1 MKTQRYKSTTVLTYH
16 YFHYNSAKSISLPTF
31 LLVLHHF
38 NRVKIMY
45 LVSFNINSIRARIP
59 QLEAIVDQY
68 QPGVI
73 GLQETKVQD
82 LEFPIEETQRLGY
95 ETIFHGQKG
104 HYGVALMTNLPILKV
119 IKGLP
124 GDTEDSQRR
133 LVGAVLQLPSG
144 ESMTVLN
151 GYFPQ
156 GENIAHD
163 SKFPAKRDFYAGLT
177 HLLNTQYK
185 NSEHLVVMGDINVAA
200 QDLDIGIGD
209 DNRKRWLKSG
219 KASFQPIERQWLS
232 DLRQFGLTDSYRQLH
247 PQEKDYTWFDY
258 RSRGFEREPKRG
270 LRIDQILLTNS
281 LLDCCKTAGVDY
293 GIRGMEKPS
302 DHCPIFVELAVE

>member
-1 MKTQRYKSTTVLTYH
+1 M
-16 YFHYNSAKSISLPTF
+16 F
-31 LLVLHHF
+31 
-38 NRVKIMY
+38 
-45 LVSFNINSIRARIP
+45 LVSFNINSIRARLP
-59 QLEAIVDQY
+59 HLEAIVGQY
-68 QPGVI
+68 QPAVI

-82 LEFPIEETQRLGY
+82 QEFPIEETKRLGY

-104 HYGVALMTNLPILKV
+104 HYGVALMTNLPILKA

-144 ESMTVLN
+144 DTMTVFN

-156 GENIAHD
+156 GENIAHE
-163 SKFPAKRDFYAGLT
+163 SKFPAKRDFYSGLT

-185 NSEHLVVMGDINVAA
+185 NTEHLVVMGDINVAA

-247 PQEKDYTWFDY
+247 PQVEDYSWFDY

-281 LLDCCKTAGVDY
+281 LLDCCKTADVDY
-293 GIRGMEKPS
+293 VIRGMEKPS
-302 DHCPIFVELAVE
+302 DHCPIFVELAID

>member
-1 MKTQRYKSTTVLTYH
+1 
-16 YFHYNSAKSISLPTF
+16 
-31 LLVLHHF
+31 
-38 NRVKIMY
+38 MY

-59 QLEAIVDQY
+59 QLEAIVNQY
-68 QPGVI
+68 QPAVI

-144 ESMTVLN
+144 DTMTVFN

-156 GENIAHD
+156 GENVEHI

-177 HLLNTQYK
+177 ALLNTEYK
-185 NSEHLVVMGDINVAA
+185 NTDHLVVMGDINVAA
-200 QDLDIGIGD
+200 QDIDIGIGE

-219 KASFQPIERQWLS
+219 KASFQPEERQWLS
-232 DLRQFGLTDSYRQLH
+232 DLRKFGLTDSYRQLH
-247 PQEKDYTWFDY
+247 PELEDYSWFDY
-258 RSRGFEREPKRG
+258 RSRAFEREPKRG
-270 LRIDQILLTNS
+270 LRIDQILLTKG
-281 LLDCCKTAGVDY
+281 LLDSCKEAGIDY
-293 GIRGMEKPS
+293 VVRGMEKPS
-302 DHCPIFVELAVE
+302 DHCPIFTKLTFV

>member
-1 MKTQRYKSTTVLTYH
+1 
-16 YFHYNSAKSISLPTF
+16 
-31 LLVLHHF
+31 
-38 NRVKIMY
+38 MY

-59 QLEAIVDQY
+59 QLEAIVEQY
-68 QPGVI
+68 QPAII

-82 LEFPIEETQRLGY
+82 LEFPINETQRLGY

-104 HYGVALMTNLPILKV
+104 HYGVALMTNLPIIKT

-144 ESMTVLN
+144 DTLTVFN

-156 GENIAHD
+156 GENIVHA

-177 HLLNTQYK
+177 EVLITEYKNTQ
-185 NSEHLVVMGDINVAA
+185 HLVVMGDINVAD
-200 QDLDIGIGD
+200 QDIDIGIGE

-219 KASFQPIERQWLS
+219 KASFQPEEREWLQR
-232 DLRQFGLTDSYRQLH
+232 LGQFGLTDSYRKLH
-247 PQEKDYTWFDY
+247 PFSEQYSWFDY
-258 RSRGFEREPKRG
+258 RSKGFEREPKRG
-270 LRIDQILLTNS
+270 LRIDQILLTKS
-281 LLDCCKTAGVDY
+281 LLKHCKEADIDY
-293 GIRGMEKPS
+293 VIRAMDKPS
-302 DHCPIFVELAVE
+302 DHCPIFVKLELV